1 MNFSECL
8 HQRQSDDSIAEPLN
22 CLDFPKASQAS
33 GSFTCSFNFINKDN
47 RPHKGLPKAA
57 KPMVFLPS
65 DSWSLTKKK
74 QTQLTKNGNVS
85 AMCTSWKLR
94 QGCVRFIRAIKKS
107 EHMFSSA
114 SIIYANGTHF
124 LSTYKNK
131 QVGLCLWDG
140 YSQASGYMCWS
151 RPLLKR
157 QGYNRKHRGAQQW
170 LPVCASCRDI
180 TFAFHLSFSSMIF
193 FISRFFTK

>member
-1 MNFSECL
+1 MPWVHVLLSPCHLCVAEHSLTGGTGMNFSECL

-74 QTQLTKNGNVS
+74 
-85 AMCTSWKLR
+85 
-94 QGCVRFIRAIKKS
+94 
-107 EHMFSSA
+107 
-114 SIIYANGTHF
+114 
-124 LSTYKNK
+124 
-131 QVGLCLWDG
+131 
-140 YSQASGYMCWS
+140 
-151 RPLLKR
+151 
-157 QGYNRKHRGAQQW
+157 NRHN
-170 LPVCASCRDI
+170 
-180 TFAFHLSFSSMIF
+180 
-193 FISRFFTK
+193 